1 MDKKKKDEEKL
12 LQKKVSGFGL
22 SRFRFIAGLLREN
35 PLSLGAV
42 LIFGIIAAGSEL
54 LSIALL
60 MPFIESLRG
69 NSSSL
74 SSFSQQY
81 PIIGFLSPYFQDMD
95 LLTKIRLIAVFLL
108 AVEIVKGFSRFASSL
123 YSNKLQF
130 KINADLQM
138 KVMDQLLTADRGFLH
153 REKSANLYTILN
165 NFTHNTGFVVL
176 SVTSIVPDIFMTLIG
191 IVILFSISAP
201 MTLIT
206 LFLGV
211 FVSLLLSRLTRLS
224 HLYGKRN
231 IQHQI
236 SVNHIGMEIL
246 SGMDVIRLFGRRRD
260 VRERYMGQ
268 VESLRDTRYRQG
280 MLSAGISPLTTVFLA
295 LTVMVIL
302 IASTYLLHREA
313 EFWVSILLIFLVVF
327 ARLGG
332 PMARMNLSR
341 SQLMTLLPAVQSLQE
356 FLMNPDKEHL
366 AKEGVQDFEKLEQGI
381 RFENVSFRYG
391 PQENYVLKDLDF
403 DIPRGKMTAIVGG
416 SGVGKTTI
424 VALLGRLHDPTSG
437 RILVDGRD
445 LREIKSSEWHRKIG
459 VVSQNI
465 FLFNDTVKRNI
476 MFGKPEATEEE
487 IEAAARKANAHNF
500 ITEMP
505 ESYETLVGDCGVR
518 LSGGQAQRVSIA
530 RAILVEPE
538 LMILDEA
545 TSSLDSKAEKQ
556 VQGAIDKISGE
567 CTLLV
572 VAHRLSTVQN
582 ADNIVVLHEGQI
594 VEQGTHRE
602 LMEKKE
608 YYWQYA
614 RLQDLDQTQARVHT
628 ED

>member
-1 MDKKKKDEEKL
+1 MNKKNKHKEELLPKKIL
-12 LQKKVSGFGL
+12 GSGIT
-22 SRFRFIAGLLREN
+22 RFITGLLLEN
-35 PLSLGAV
+35 PLGLGAV
-42 LIFGIIAAGSEL
+42 IVFGITAAGSEL

-81 PIIGFLSPYFQDMD
+81 PVVGFLSPYFQDMD
-95 LLTKIRLIAVFLL
+95 LITKIRLIAVFLL

-138 KVMDQLLTADRGFLH
+138 KVMDQLLTAGRSFLH
-153 REKSANLYTILN
+153 REKTANLYTILN
-165 NFTHNTGFVVL
+165 NFTHNTGFAVL
-176 SVTSIVPDIFMTLIG
+176 SITSIVPDIFMTLIS
-191 IVILFSISAP
+191 IVILFSISTP

-206 LFLGV
+206 LVLAV
-211 FVSLLLSRLTRLS
+211 FVSLMLTRLTRLS

-236 SVNHIGMEIL
+236 SINQLGMEIL

-260 VRERYMGQ
+260 VKEHYGRN
-268 VESLRDTRYRQG
+268 VDNLRDTRYRQG
-280 MLSAGISPLTTVFLA
+280 KLNAAISPLTTVLLA
-295 LTVMVIL
+295 LTVMVLL
-302 IASTYLLHREA
+302 IASTYLLHRKA
-313 EFWVSILLIFLVVF
+313 GFWVGILLIFLVVF

-356 FLMNPDKEHL
+356 FLTNPDKEHL
-366 AKEGVQDFEKLEQGI
+366 VEGDQDFEKLEQGI

-391 PQENYVLKDLDF
+391 GQENYVLKDLNF

-416 SGVGKTTI
+416 SGVGKSTI

-445 LREIKSSEWHRKIG
+445 LREIESSKWHRKIG
-459 VVSQNI
+459 AVSQNI
-465 FLFNDTVKRNI
+465 FLFNDTIKRNI
-476 MFGKPEATEEE
+476 MFSKPEATEEE
-487 IEAAARKANAHNF
+487 IDAAARKANAHNF
-500 ITEMP
+500 IAEMP
-505 ESYETLVGDCGVR
+505 ESYETLVGDRGVR
-518 LSGGQAQRVSIA
+518 LSGGQAQRVAIA

-545 TSSLDSKAEKQ
+545 TSSLDSKAEKL
-556 VQGAIDKISGE
+556 VQDAIDKISGE

-572 VAHRLSTVQN
+572 VAHRLSTVRN

-602 LMEKKE
+602 LMEKKG
-608 YYWQYA
+608 YYWRYA
-614 RLQDLDQTQARVHT
+614 RLQDLNHTQSRVHT